1 MKRKNNGYKK
11 RENFNDFI
19 PRYTDEYT
27 KEMDEEG
34 LKVLK
39 WSMLDSP
46 DSLGS
51 GRKFMESEPVKIL
64 DLVFRKERLKGY
76 IHLGYTSKAYADR
89 IGLGINSEHR
99 VGKAIKFKCINPS
112 HRFRLVR
119 GLIQYGV
126 ERIRLTDEYIYFDTE
141 RYLHKEELSFRHF

>member
-1 MKRKNNGYKK
+1 MGKGYKK
-11 RENFNDFI
+11 RPNFNDFI
-19 PRYTDEYT
+19 PRYTDAYT

-39 WSMLDSP
+39 WSMFDSP

-51 GRKFMESEPVKIL
+51 GRKYMESDPVRIL

-76 IHLGYTSKAYADR
+76 IHLGYTSKPYADR
-89 IGLGINSEHR
+89 IGLGLESEHR
-99 VGKAIKFKCINPS
+99 IGKAIKFRCINPS

-119 GLIQYGV
+119 GLIQYGI
-126 ERIRLTDEYIYFDTE
+126 ERITLYDQSIYFDTE
-141 RYLHKEELSFRHF
+141 SYLKGSELKFRHF